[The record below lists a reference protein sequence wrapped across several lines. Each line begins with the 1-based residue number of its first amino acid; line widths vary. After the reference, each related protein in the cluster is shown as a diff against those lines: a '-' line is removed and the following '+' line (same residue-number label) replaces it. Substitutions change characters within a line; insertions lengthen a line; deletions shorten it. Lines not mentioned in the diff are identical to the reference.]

1 MTSSEKLPASLDAE
15 RFVLGSILL
24 DAQCFDGIAAALSA
38 DDFSLEKH
46 RRIYGAMRTLQ
57 AAGENVDRV
66 TVMHELMRVGMLES
80 VDGICYI
87 NSLDEGLPQIINIDS
102 YVRIVQ
108 EKATLRKAIAAA
120 QHLINRCMTAAEES
134 REILTDAEAV
144 IGRLGQERQ
153 NHGQWLTPYEV
164 VAQHPN
170 RFFDPPQGGDGIATP
185 WPELTDKLCG
195 LHKGDLFIVAG
206 RPSMGKSLA
215 AIQMCQHVAENEQ
228 CGTAIFSLEMSKE
241 SIVQRMIAAAARV
254 DAHRLRSGYT
264 DASERERIRRAVDSF
279 SKIPLWI
286 DETRAR
292 TIPAVTAALRKLT
305 AKQRVEVVVIDHL
318 QLMHATR
325 RTESRNNE
333 LGDICHSLKHIAG
346 DFGVVIILLSQLNR
360 QCEIENRRPQL
371 SDLRETGDLEQDADE
386 ILFVHRP
393 ERYAKN
399 HGREELRGYA
409 EFILAK
415 QRDGQT
421 GMLKMVFLGQFQRF
435 ELAAHGSL
443 AGGSGNDYDG

>member
-1 MTSSEKLPASLDAE
+1 MTSSETLPASLEAE
-15 RFVLGSILL
+15 RFVLGSVML
-24 DAQCFDGIAAALSA
+24 DAQCFDALEAALKG

-46 RRIYGAMRTLQ
+46 RRIYTAMRSLK
-57 AAGENVDRV
+57 AAGDPVDRV
-66 TVMHELMRVGMLES
+66 TVTHELMRLGMLDS
-80 VDGICYI
+80 VGGIGYV
-87 NSLDEGLPQIINIDS
+87 NSLDDGLPQILNIDA

-108 EKATLRKAIAAA
+108 EKATLRKAIDAAS
-120 QHLINRCMTAAEES
+120 HLINRCMTAAEGS
-134 REILTDAEAV
+134 QEILSDAEAV

-153 NHGQWLTPYEV
+153 PHGQWLTPYEIF
-164 VAQHPN
+164 AQEPN
-170 RFFDPPQGGDGIATP
+170 RFLNPPQGGGGIATP
-185 WPELTDKLCG
+185 WPNLTEKLCG

-215 AIQMCQHVAENEQ
+215 AIQMCHHAAVDSE
-228 CGTAIFSLEMSKE
+228 CGAAIFSLEMSKE
-241 SIVQRMIAAAARV
+241 SIVQRMISASARV
-254 DAHRLRSGYT
+254 DSHRIRSGYI
-264 DASERERIRRAVDSF
+264 DANERERVRRAVESF
-279 SKIPLWI
+279 SQMPLWI

-305 AKQRVEVVVIDHL
+305 AKQRVDIVVIDHL
-318 QLMHATR
+318 QLMHSIR
-325 RTESRNNE
+325 RGDSRNNE
-333 LGDICHSLKHIAG
+333 LGDICHSLKHLAG
-346 DFGVVIILLSQLNR
+346 DFGVVMILLSQLNR

-399 HGREELRGYA
+399 HGREDLRGYA

-421 GMLKMVFLGQFQRF
+421 GLLQMVFLGPYQRF
-435 ELAAHGSL
+435 EVAAPGTL
-443 AGGSGNDYDG
+443 AGGFQGNDD